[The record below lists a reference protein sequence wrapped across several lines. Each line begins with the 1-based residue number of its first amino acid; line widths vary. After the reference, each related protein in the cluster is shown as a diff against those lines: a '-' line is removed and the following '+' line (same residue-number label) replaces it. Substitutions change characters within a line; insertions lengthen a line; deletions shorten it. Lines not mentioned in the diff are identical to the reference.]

1 MIRYTLL
8 TLFVALSL
16 AVSAQTSKLAM
27 QYLETGE
34 YEKAAQL
41 FKELYNKEKRTD
53 FYFDKYVE
61 SLLAMEDYS
70 AAEKIVAS
78 RLRKESG
85 NLNLL
90 VIQGKILEA
99 QYKEEEAEKI
109 YASAIKKLPAD
120 RLSIVKLGNEFVKLN
135 KFELAIKAYE
145 KGSRLLK
152 DDIVFSYNLGDLYRR
167 KHDVPK
173 MIHYF
178 LNAVEAKSA
187 RTDNVQLL
195 LQRYLRA
202 DDWDELQSQLYER
215 LQDRPDNL
223 LYSEMLAWVFIQR
236 KDYRNALRQVTALD
250 RRNGENG
257 SRVYDLG
264 TMANNAKAYD
274 AAIKAYDY
282 LVLNKDPNSQ
292 IYLDAKQDLLN
303 TKKTKITE
311 SSGYDLEEI
320 HGLRDEYVAFLDE
333 FGRSKTTGNII
344 FDLANLEAL
353 YLNDLGKA
361 TELLEMLIAYPG
373 LNKYLRANAKVTLGD
388 YYLMQGER
396 WDATL
401 FYSQV
406 DKEFKDDLL
415 GQTARFR
422 NAKLSYFTGDFQ
434 WAQTQFDV
442 LKAST
447 SKLISN
453 DAIDLSVF
461 IMDNMGLDTTARPL
475 EMYAQS
481 ELLVFQNKFEEAE
494 EMWEKIGTEF
504 PEHALQ
510 DDILYA
516 RANMLVEQQQ
526 FEQAATIYAQ
536 IVEEYPEEIR
546 ADNSLYRL
554 GQLNE
559 KQLENTDRAI
569 ELYEKLFLEFSGST
583 LAVDARKRY
592 RTLRGDF
599 AEDEDEEVPEQ

>member
-1 MIRYTLL
+1 
-8 TLFVALSL
+8 
-16 AVSAQTSKLAM
+16 
-27 QYLETGE
+27 
-34 YEKAAQL
+34 
-41 FKELYNKEKRTD
+41 
-53 FYFDKYVE
+53 
-61 SLLAMEDYS
+61 
-70 AAEKIVAS
+70 
-78 RLRKESG
+78 
-85 NLNLL
+85 
-90 VIQGKILEA
+90 
-99 QYKEEEAEKI
+99 
-109 YASAIKKLPAD
+109 
-120 RLSIVKLGNEFVKLN
+120 
-135 KFELAIKAYE
+135 
-145 KGSRLLK
+145 
-152 DDIVFSYNLGDLYRR
+152 
-167 KHDVPK
+167 

-178 LNAVEAKSA
+178 LNAIESKSA

-202 DDWDELQSQLYER
+202 GDWDELQSQLYER

-264 TMANNAKAYD
+264 TMASNAKAYD
-274 AAIKAYDY
+274 AAIKAYEY
-282 LVLNKDPNSQ
+282 LVQNKDPNSQ

-303 TKKTKITE
+303 TKKTKITNGSE
-311 SSGYDLEEI
+311 FDLEEI
-320 HGLRDEYVAFLDE
+320 HGLRDEYIAFLDE

-344 FDLANLEAL
+344 FDLAKLEAL
-353 YLNDLGKA
+353 YLNDLPKA
-361 TELLEMLIAYPG
+361 SELLESLIAFPG
-373 LNKYLRANAKVTLGD
+373 LNKYLKANAKVTLGD

-422 NAKLSYFTGDFQ
+422 NAKLSYYTGEFQ

-461 IMDNMGLDTTARPL
+461 IMDNLGLDTTATAL
-475 EMYAQS
+475 ELYAQS
-481 ELLVFQNKFEEAE
+481 ELLVFQNKFDEAE
-494 EMWEKIGTEF
+494 DMWEKIATEF

-510 DDILYA
+510 DDILFA
-516 RANMLVEQQQ
+516 KANMLVQRRS
-526 FEQAATIYAQ
+526 FEEAATIFAQ
-536 IVEEYPEEIR
+536 IVEEFPEEIR
-546 ADNSLYRL
+546 ADNSLYQL
-554 GQLNE
+554 AQLNE

-569 ELYEKLFLEFSGST
+569 ELYEQLFLDFSGST

-592 RTLRGDF
+592 RFLRGDF
-599 AEDEDEEVPEQ
+599 DEEDDEVVPEQ

>member
-1 MIRYTLL
+1 
-8 TLFVALSL
+8 
-16 AVSAQTSKLAM
+16 M
-27 QYLETGE
+27 QYYETGE

-41 FKELYNKEKRTD
+41 FKELYNNEKRTD

-61 SLLAMEDYS
+61 SLLAMEDFQS
-70 AAEKIVAS
+70 AEKIVDS

-99 QYKEEEAEKI
+99 QYREEEAEKI
-109 YASAIKKLPAD
+109 YETAIKKLPAD
-120 RLSIVKLGNEFVKLN
+120 RLAIVKLGNEFVKLN

-145 KGSRLLK
+145 KGARLLK
-152 DDIVFSYNLGDLYRR
+152 DDIIFSYNLGDLYRR

-178 LNAVEAKSA
+178 LNAIEAKSA

-195 LQRYLRA
+195 LQRYLRG

-215 LQDRPDNL
+215 LQDHPDNV
-223 LYSEMLAWVFIQR
+223 LYPEMLAWVFIQR

-264 TMANNAKAYD
+264 TMASNAKAYD
-274 AAIKAYDY
+274 AAIKAYEY
-282 LVLNKDPNSQ
+282 LVQNKDPNSQ

-303 TKKTKITE
+303 TKKTKITT
-311 SSGYDLEEI
+311 GNGFDLVEI
-320 HGLRDEYVAFLDE
+320 RSLRDEYIAFLDE

-344 FDLANLEAL
+344 YDWAKMEAL
-353 YLNDLGKA
+353 YLNDLAKA
-361 TELLEMLIAYPG
+361 SELLEELIAYPG

-401 FYSQV
+401 YYSQV

-415 GQTARFR
+415 GQVARFR
-422 NAKLSYFTGDFQ
+422 NAKLSYYTGDFQ

-461 IMDNMGLDTTARPL
+461 IMDNMGLDTTAKPL

-481 ELLVFQNKFEEAE
+481 ELLVFQNRFEDAE
-494 EMWEKIGTEF
+494 TMWKKIGSDF

-516 RANMLVEQQQ
+516 RANMLVDQRKYDD
-526 FEQAATIYAQ
+526 AAKIFAQ
-536 IVEEYPEEIR
+536 IVEDFPEEIR
-546 ADNSLYRL
+546 ADNSLYKL
-554 GQLNE
+554 AQLNE
-559 KQLENTDRAI
+559 VQLENTDQAI
-569 ELYEKLFLEFSGST
+569 VLYERLFLEFSGST

-592 RTLRGDF
+592 RILRGDF
-599 AEDEDEEVPEQ
+599 SEEEETEEVPEQ